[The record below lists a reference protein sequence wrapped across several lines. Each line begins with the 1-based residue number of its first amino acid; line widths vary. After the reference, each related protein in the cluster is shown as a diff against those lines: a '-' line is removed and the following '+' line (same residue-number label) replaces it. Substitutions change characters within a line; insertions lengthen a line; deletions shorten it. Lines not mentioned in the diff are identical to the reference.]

1 MPSFFDLPL
10 PVREKIYRYALVR
23 RRIFIRPFVSM
34 TYLLDEQHK
43 YGGDAPELPLFC
55 VSKQVYDEAMPIY
68 LSENTFS
75 IIQAD
80 LLAAMR
86 MEYPRVF
93 QNLKLIRRI
102 EIVCDSRDYIYLAQ
116 FLLNRLPEIRA
127 EIEATA
133 DESRHKREA
142 LRRFEEIYADF
153 DIEGAHRV
161 RQSPRRLSFE
171 DEQEVHE
178 RHIENM
184 KEYLWGRTLTF
195 VRQTFRLSHLYV
207 DLRGCTCASGC
218 CRLADEVL
226 GWGWFYVWIHGLPDE
241 IHVRGTS
248 TREKDVIAFM
258 FDKQRFHRG
267 LEKRDIYDVG
277 RARDSQSFGQY
288 DGMMKEIHR
297 RIVNEE
303 DQ

>member
-23 RRIFIRPFVSM
+23 KRIFVRPFVSM
-34 TYLLDEQHK
+34 TYLLDRHRK
-43 YGGDAPELPLFC
+43 YGGDVPDLLLVCA
-55 VSKQVYDEAMPIY
+55 SKQVYSEAMPIY
-68 LSENTFS
+68 LTENTFS

-80 LLAAMR
+80 LLAAAR

-102 EIVCDSRDYIYLAQ
+102 EIVCDSRDYVYLAQ
-116 FLLNRLPEIRA
+116 FLLSRLPQIRA

-133 DESRHKREA
+133 NESRHKAEA
-142 LRRFEEIYADF
+142 LRNFGEIYADF
-153 DIEGAHRV
+153 DIEGVHRA

-195 VRQTFRLSHLYV
+195 VRQTFSLSHLYV
-207 DLRGCTCASGC
+207 DLRWCACASGC

-241 IHVRGTS
+241 VHVRGTS
-248 TREKDVIAFM
+248 RREKDVIASI

-267 LEKRDIYDVG
+267 LEKKDIYDLG
-277 RARDSQSFGQY
+277 RTGDSQGLGQY
-288 DGMMKEIHR
+288 NEMMKEVHR
-297 RIVNEE
+297 RIVHR
-303 DQ
+303 